1 MFLVVN
7 HPREIWTSSFSPSEK
22 CDSGQ
27 IYTAIDERDQEET
40 SLSLLPVTLSLSLTT
55 PAL

>member
-1 MFLVVN
+1 MFHVVN